1 MKKQIAILATAFT
14 LLAPLLVTAS
24 AQAAMKAEEKS
35 TFVFT
40 AIPDADESRL
50 QQRFNKVA
58 VYLSEKLSVDVKYI
72 PVKSYGA
79 AVTAFRN
86 DQVQLAWFG
95 GLSGVRA
102 RTLVPGSEAIAQGFE
117 DQSFKSYIIAHHST
131 GLKPNADLSDAF
143 KAFNTKDMTFTFG
156 SKGSTSGRLMPEFYL
171 REEFKAAPNDV
182 FSRIGFSGDHSRTI
196 AQVQSGAYQVGAVN
210 FKVWEK
216 ELASGKIDTNKVSVI
231 WTTPTYP
238 DYQWT
243 IRNDVD
249 QRFGADFKQL
259 VRKTLLEMNDP
270 DLLASFPRQSFIPAS
285 NADYAPIENTARAIG
300 LID

>member
-1 MKKQIAILATAFT
+1 MKKQFTTWATAFC
-14 LLAPLLVTAS
+14 LLITGLTTVH
-24 AQAAMKAEEKS
+24 AETQSNENKP

-58 VYLSEKLSVDVKYI
+58 VYLSKKLDVNVKYI
-72 PVKSYGA
+72 PVKSYAA

-143 KAFNTKDMTFTFG
+143 KAFNTQDMTFTFG

-182 FSRIGFSGDHSRTI
+182 FSRVGFSGDHSRTI

-216 ELASGKIDTNKVSVI
+216 ELAEGKVDTQKVSVI

-249 QRFGADFKQL
+249 QRFGSEFKNL

>member
-1 MKKQIAILATAFT
+1 M
-14 LLAPLLVTAS
+14 
-24 AQAAMKAEEKS
+24 
-35 TFVFT
+35 
-40 AIPDADESRL
+40 
-50 QQRFNKVA
+50 
-58 VYLSEKLSVDVKYI
+58 
-72 PVKSYGA
+72 
-79 AVTAFRN
+79 TAFRN

-143 KAFNTKDMTFTFG
+143 KAFNTQDMTFTFG

-182 FSRIGFSGDHSRTI
+182 FSRVGFSGDHSRTI
-196 AQVQSGAYQVGAVN
+196 SQVQSGAYQVGAVN

-216 ELASGKIDTNKVSVI
+216 ELAEGKVDTQKVSVI

-249 QRFGADFKQL
+249 QRFGSEFKNL